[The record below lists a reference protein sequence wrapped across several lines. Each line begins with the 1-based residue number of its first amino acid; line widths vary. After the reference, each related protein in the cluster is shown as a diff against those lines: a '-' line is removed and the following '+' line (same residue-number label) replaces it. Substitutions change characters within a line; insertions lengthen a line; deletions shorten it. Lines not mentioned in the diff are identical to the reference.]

1 MGALTYLQLNLSD
14 NTSSPEFTNKEET
27 DPQEKGE
34 LDFSA
39 TGQLGAVTV
48 FENTVYNF
56 VSQFEFKDMLGDVV
70 REYNPYN
77 LDDPPVL
84 DVVINPGE

>member
-1 MGALTYLQLNLSD
+1 MTYLQLNLSD
-14 NTSSPEFTNKEET
+14 NTSSPEFTNKDET

-39 TGQLGAVTV
+39 TGQLGAVRV

-56 VSQFEFKDMLGDVV
+56 VRQFEFRHIMGDVI

-77 LDDPPVL
+77 FGDDNNL
-84 DVVINPGE
+84 KEYVINPGE